1 MDTLRIGDADREAAL
16 AQLGEHYALGR
27 LSKDELDERSDA
39 VWSARTRGDLAPVF
53 ADLPTPHPGDGP
65 AKPPHAAGRGRRRPF
80 PLVPVLIALGVITV
94 LTHLPVILIAAGLW
108 FFWLR
113 PRWSSR
119 GLPRGSCAGSGS
131 HPWRA
136 SHG

>member
-1 MDTLRIGDADREAAL
+1 MDTLRIGDADRESAL
-16 AQLGEHYALGR
+16 AHLGEHYALGR

-53 ADLPTPHPGDGP
+53 ADLPPPHPWDRP
-65 AKPPHAAGRGRRRPF
+65 AKPTPASGRDRRRPF
-80 PLVPVLIALGVITV
+80 PVVPVLIALGVITV
-94 LTHLPVILIAAGLW
+94 LTHLPVILIALALW
-108 FFWLR
+108 FFLLR

-119 GLPRGSCAGSGS
+119 GPALGSCARSGS

-136 SHG
+136 GHG